1 MCAPDQISDRPSPL
15 QDGSRLARQIG
26 FIVEIDRL
34 KHILRQTL
42 VMDGSRR
49 ENDAEHSWHIA
60 VMVMVLAEY
69 AATDVSVARV
79 LRMLLIHDLVEIDAG
94 DTFVYD
100 AAGLRDQAER
110 ERRAADRIFGLLP
123 SDQGAE
129 LRALWDEFEERRTPD
144 ALFARA
150 IDVMQPLLHNY
161 HTQGGTWR
169 QHGVTPDRVR
179 ARKSAIAAAS
189 PRLWDY
195 ARHVIE
201 DAVRRG
207 YLAEA

>member
-1 MCAPDQISDRPSPL
+1 MRAPDQISDRPDPFH
-15 QDGSRLARQIG
+15 DDIRLARQIG
-26 FIVEIDRL
+26 FVVEIDRL
-34 KHILRQTL
+34 KHILRQTQI
-42 VMDGSRR
+42 MDGSRR

-60 VMVMVLAEY
+60 VMAMVLAEY
-69 AATDVSVARV
+69 APANVSIARV

-100 AAGLRDQAER
+100 TAGLRDQAER

-123 SDQGAE
+123 PDQAE
-129 LRALWDEFEERRTPD
+129 EFRALWDEFEERRTPD
-144 ALFARA
+144 AIFARA

-169 QHGVTPDRVR
+169 QHGITADRVR

-189 PRLWDY
+189 PELWDY
-195 ARHVIE
+195 AQRVIE

-207 YLAEA
+207 YLVEA